1 MARLREKGLKPFECQ
16 YIEPNSIYVNYGT
29 VICPAS
35 NSIDNIFIP
44 KNINGKYI
52 NKLLDYI
59 GEGPYS
65 EPNIIDTNG
74 AEKGVLCLNIKF
86 KDIEQYIKENTDE
99 WEKALFSKSQELCKK
114 YLNETSSVSFI
125 KRRVTSDSTLD
136 NLNLQDPDLGIQDTV
151 LVPEF
156 ETVKPDA
163 PGAQDFIRIS
173 KENLALEKQIYKNWN
188 PESSAYYTEVD
199 PLDLFN
205 ESANSFVAQPRTWL
219 NSTQIMPLVNFSAPI
234 SDVTIEF
241 HESDLS
247 KEDEEKLDKYNFIID
262 SSKLVPIAYLNVN
275 EKTALEQIIDFDYI
289 FSFPFYFNY
298 DLSTEF
304 IKK

>member
-16 YIEPNSIYVNYGT
+16 YIEPDSIYVNYGT

-44 KNINGKYI
+44 KNINGEYI

-65 EPNIIDTNG
+65 EPNIIDING

-86 KDIEQYIKENTDE
+86 KDIEQYIKENADE
-99 WEKALFSKSQELCKK
+99 WEQALFSKSQELCKK
-114 YLNETSSVSFI
+114 YLNETSTASFI
-125 KRRVTSDSTLD
+125 KKNITSDLTLD

-163 PGAQDFIRIS
+163 PGAEDQIKAL
-173 KENLALEKQIYKNWN
+173 KESLATEKRIYKNWN
-188 PESSAYYTEVD
+188 PESSAYYTEVN
-199 PLDLFN
+199 PLDLFS
-205 ESANSFVAQPRTWL
+205 ESAISFVGQPRTWL
-219 NSTQIMPLVNFSAPI
+219 NSTQIMPLVNFSPPI
-234 SDVTIEF
+234 LDVTIEF
-241 HESDLS
+241 HESDSS

-262 SSKLVPIAYLNVN
+262 SSKLVPIAYFNIN
-275 EKTALEQIIDFDYI
+275 EKIALEQIIDFDYI